1 MMSEKVELK
10 PCPFCGGK
18 RVEVLNLLEE
28 QPEYEIIGLSKDNW
42 NVLCSDCFGMGG
54 TRRTAIEAVEAWNR
68 RFEE

>member
-1 MMSEKVELK
+1 MSENVELK

-54 TRRTAIEAVEAWNR
+54 TRRTAIEAIEAWNR
-68 RFEE
+68 RTENG